1 MYYMCLEKGSGQ
13 LIVRLTIYA
22 YTSVHNQHQ
31 NPFQGT
37 HCSSTISL
45 SRGVKKLE
53 TETETIWGGHSV
65 WEKNPS
71 RKINTA
77 ICFGK
82 VCWNSLYICY
92 GVYYIV
98 FYTLDMQI
106 YI

>member
-1 MYYMCLEKGSGQ
+1 MCLEKGSGQ

-53 TETETIWGGHSV
+53 TETETILGGPLCLGKESI
-65 WEKNPS
+65 EKNLHGFML
-71 RKINTA
+71 R
-77 ICFGK
+77 
-82 VCWNSLYICY
+82 
-92 GVYYIV
+92 
-98 FYTLDMQI
+98 
-106 YI
+106 